1 MSAPPSAADTVR
13 ALLDALDEGDDEKA
27 AALVAD
33 DFRATAHID
42 GSTIDRAAYL
52 HAHQGLRDSFPDL
65 RHHVLELTE
74 LAPGR
79 VRGVAYITATNDRPV
94 RLPDAGIDLPK
105 PTGRVLRTVPHT
117 DEFVVR
123 DGQVAGYTSSQP
135 PGAGL
140 RGLLDQIREMT
151 DG

>member
-1 MSAPPSAADTVR
+1 MSTSGSAAETVR
-13 ALLDALDEGDDEKA
+13 ALLNAFDEGDDEAA

-42 GSTIDRAAYL
+42 GSTIDRTAYL
-52 HAHQGLRDSFPDL
+52 QAHQGLRSSFPDL
-65 RHHVLELTE
+65 RHHIVELTE
-74 LAPGR
+74 LAPDR

-94 RLPDAGIDLPK
+94 RLPDAGIDLPE

-123 DGQVAGYTSSQP
+123 GGRVAGYTSSQP

-140 RGLLDQIREMT
+140 RGLIDQIRKGT
-151 DG
+151 DE